1 MPPGIQKALPLPYD
15 AVPARLPDALRSEVI
30 AYEDGAGTVVVAVDP
45 METVA
50 AKSDALRPI
59 AEEVR
64 SKLTRVL
71 ERLASGA
78 A

>member
-1 MPPGIQKALPLPYD
+1 MA
-15 AVPARLPDALRSEVI
+15 
-30 AYEDGAGTVVVAVDP
+30 
-45 METVA
+45 TVA

-71 ERLASGA
+71 ERLASEA
-78 A
+78 AW